1 MSILNIE
8 IIQRDMEYTGSIL
21 NLIEREPFIWD
32 IKDSEEY
39 FFKYKVNLEKGD
51 VDRLCCV

>member
-1 MSILNIE
+1 MNIE